1 MRNHRTI
8 LLPKGTVVTLSG
20 VEVTLQQD
28 VTVEV
33 ENDLA
38 QLVSASIP
46 FFHEK
51 SLRIE
56 EE

>member
-51 SLRIE
+51 SLRIQE
-56 EE
+56 E

>member
-51 SLRIE
+51 SLRIRE
-56 EE
+56 E

>member
-8 LLPKGTVVTLSG
+8 LLPKGTEVTLSG

-51 SLRIE
+51 SLRIQE
-56 EE
+56 K

>member
-51 SLRIE
+51 SLRIQE
-56 EE
+56 K